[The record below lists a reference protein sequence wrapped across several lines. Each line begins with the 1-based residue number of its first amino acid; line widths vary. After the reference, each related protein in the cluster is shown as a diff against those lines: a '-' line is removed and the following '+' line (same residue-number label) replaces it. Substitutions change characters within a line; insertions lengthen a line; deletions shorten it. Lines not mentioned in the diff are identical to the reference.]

1 MRLNRKSRDYFNKHH
16 PQLAGFV
23 SFRNV
28 YESDK
33 YFGSQETYKPNKCK
47 SFTWPT
53 KMAINSHRGIRA
65 FDKPKIKTITIKQK
79 KQ

>member
-1 MRLNRKSRDYFNKHH
+1 M
-16 PQLAGFV
+16 
-23 SFRNV
+23 SFGKV
-28 YESDK
+28 YESEK
-33 YFGSQETYKPNKCK
+33 FFGSQETYKPNKCK

-53 KMAINSHRGIRA
+53 KASILRHRGKEA